1 MLPLH
6 INTALRECAAKKT
19 HERVEFCQSHLSWV
33 ATGFTRPDRL
43 EKLRGLPVI
52 PDECGFVSVGQRMM
66 KLTKGRVAELK
77 SFELDALIREG

>member
-1 MLPLH
+1 M
-6 INTALRECAAKKT
+6 
-19 HERVEFCQSHLSWV
+19 

-52 PDECGFVSVGQRMM
+52 PDEGGIVSFGKRVM
-66 KLTKGRVAELK
+66 KWTKGRVAELK